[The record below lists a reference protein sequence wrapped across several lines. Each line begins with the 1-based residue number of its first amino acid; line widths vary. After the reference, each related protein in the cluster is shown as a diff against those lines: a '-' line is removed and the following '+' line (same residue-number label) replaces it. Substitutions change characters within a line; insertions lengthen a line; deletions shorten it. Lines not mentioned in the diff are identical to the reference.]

1 MCKKNLILDSGSPV
15 TLPLYPGEC
24 NLPTSAEISAE
35 DRIETEDSKNLTH
48 FEKSKFVPTPVVKI
62 GNEIIHDENDKA
74 EKKPPISFRDAIEI
88 LNLPWPNER
97 ENKVDSEGE
106 SSRAF
111 NTRIILQPDNEG
123 HKNKTEILREVVEP
137 ILKPHATKNGRSHD
151 PNREKSEISEP
162 ILGPTTIRSVAT
174 TRNDIISKFL
184 NSNKETEYNF
194 YDVNSENEWVPAT
207 SSIKSEKWKRQD
219 DSKVIPL
226 AENNR
231 QERNENG
238 FTAIVKTVQ
247 FLPQRLAR
255 MFEEAEKYARERILP
270 LVSNYTPKF
279 ISDFITPKEPPK
291 YIPVSY
297 VQTTEKY
304 IAVKTNKAKE
314 NFVENT
320 PTTTENLEP
329 TTIKHKASHIQ
340 KIARKGEKVS
350 VIFPEIQTTTVRNY
364 EKDFIRSF
372 GKEKSHD
379 NKEETAKREI
389 KQIHIDLPV
398 FENTKQILYIPLNKD
413 ATKEK

>member
-1 MCKKNLILDSGSPV
+1 M

-24 NLPTSAEISAE
+24 NLPASADTSAE
-35 DRIETEDSKNLTH
+35 DRIETESSKNETH

-74 EKKPPISFRDAIEI
+74 ETKPISFRDAIDI

-97 ENKVDSEGE
+97 ENKVDSDGE

-123 HKNKTEILREVVEP
+123 YKNGTEIVREVVEP

-151 PNREKSEISEP
+151 LNKEKSEISEP
-162 ILGPTTIRSVAT
+162 ILGPTTVRGVAT
-174 TRNDIISKFL
+174 TRNDAISKFL
-184 NSNKETEYNF
+184 NTNKETEYNF
-194 YDVNSENEWVPAT
+194 YDIDSENEWVPAT
-207 SSIKSEKWKRQD
+207 SSIKAEKWKRQD
-219 DSKVIPL
+219 DSKIVPA

-231 QERNENG
+231 KEREENG

-279 ISDFITPKEPPK
+279 ISDFIVPKEPPK

-304 IAVKTNKAKE
+304 VAAQTNKTKE
-314 NFVENT
+314 DSQ
-320 PTTTENLEP
+320 TTTEHLRP
-329 TTIKHKASHIQ
+329 TTMKSEASHIQ
-340 KIARKGEKVS
+340 KIARKGEKLAL
-350 VIFPEIQTTTVRNY
+350 IYPESPATTSRNY

-372 GKEKSHD
+372 GKEKEKSRD
-379 NKEETAKREI
+379 KEEPAKREI
-389 KQIHIDLPV
+389 KQIYIDLPV
-398 FENTKQILYIPLNKD
+398 FEKPKNVLYIPLNENAK
-413 ATKEK
+413 